1 MRAMNRL
8 LAICIILGGY
18 PNLSLAQGVRGNVKL
33 SGAVTIVATGHA
45 ILLSWTASQGAASY
59 SVYRSA
65 TEGGPYAKIALGI
78 PGTTYTYEAAAVIN
92 GQSSAPAYSNSAVV
106 TIPAAV
112 ALTISPALSI
122 DTRTTCEISGRK
134 GPIQPA
140 LSPST
145 RMHA

>member
-78 PGTTYTYEAAAVIN
+78 PGTTYTDVQVTHKQTLYYVTTAVIGNDESGYSNEIAAVI
-92 GQSSAPAYSNSAVV
+92 P
-106 TIPAAV
+106 
-112 ALTISPALSI
+112 
-122 DTRTTCEISGRK
+122 
-134 GPIQPA
+134 
-140 LSPST
+140 
-145 RMHA
+145 